1 MKKREETGKDGG
13 RKGKKRGPISRV
25 LVGVGEVAQ
34 WLIVHAAHVR

>member
-25 LVGVGEVAQ
+25 LIGVREVAQ
-34 WLIVHAAHVR
+34 WLIVRAAHVR